1 MSYSHYQFISIYTK
15 TIDSYK
21 TQCISVF
28 LRKITL
34 FLVVI
39 FKSLLMQKK
48 GYYNGSFFSSVSILL
63 LSDLVMLFA
72 GCRNSIGETGTD
84 NRDGNKSRLNIPEVN
99 PEYVRFS
106 PFQNQDSTWGYTIFV
121 NSRPYF
127 RVSRTPFKKSG
138 PGFRSRED
146 AEIVA
151 GLMVKMIK
159 SGDLNPKFDKKLL
172 DSLELNMKLKK
183 ETGR

>member
-1 MSYSHYQFISIYTK
+1 
-15 TIDSYK
+15 
-21 TQCISVF
+21 
-28 LRKITL
+28 
-34 FLVVI
+34 
-39 FKSLLMQKK
+39 MQKK

-84 NRDGNKSRLNIPEVN
+84 NRDGNKSRLNISEVN

-159 SGDLNPKFDKKLL
+159 NGDLTPRFDQKLL
-172 DSLELNMKLKK
+172 DSLEMNMTENKN
-183 ETGR
+183 TGK